1 MTINKLTDLPSLKEE
16 HVSVL
21 ADMNIESPFDLKEA
35 IADADGA
42 KTVKEALNGVG
53 PKTVDKWKELLADLD
68 EETVVEEDDLIVEEG
83 EYVVKAKP
91 ELDAVTV
98 AQLRKRAEISGRR
111 PAFKRQEWFRYAKL
125 GEKWRRPKGIHSK
138 MREGLKRRPP
148 LVRVGYRGP
157 KDVRGLH
164 PSGFEEVLVHNVAQL
179 EVLDPKTQ
187 AARVGGTV
195 GTKKRIDIEDR
206 ADELGIRILN
216 RMG

>member
-1 MTINKLTDLPSLKEE
+1 MTVNKLTDLPSLKEE
-16 HVSVL
+16 HVSIL
-21 ADMNIESPFDLKEA
+21 ADMNIDSPLELREA

-42 KTVKEALNGVG
+42 KGIMDALSGVG
-53 PKTVDKWKELLADLD
+53 PKTVEKWKELLADVE
-68 EETVVEEDDLIVEEG
+68 EETEVEDDLVGDESA
-83 EYVVKAKP
+83 YVVKLKP
-91 ELDAVTV
+91 ELDANT
-98 AQLRKRAEISGRR
+98 AHQLRQREEISRRR

-164 PSGFEEVLVHNVAQL
+164 PSGFEEVLVHNVPQL
-179 EVLDPKTQ
+179 EALDPKTQ

-195 GTKKRIDIEDR
+195 GTKKRIDR